1 MVSKQKYDQYLEELL
16 AKDKD
21 DENLKW
27 MTKKSFWTS
36 EGSTV
41 CGFLLMFFGLSF
53 IGGSVQLKSA
63 SAILIGIAV
72 GICLIIISIFS
83 FRMGFRMMD
92 KISAAKE
99 YYEKYKNII
108 IDYLLSDVQYELNQS
123 EYVEEQ
129 IFLDSQL
136 FSNEFNSY
144 NGEDKLAFN
153 ITYKEGND
161 GNCKLVISDVK
172 TSSGKNNGI
181 IRKGIFGYIELPK
194 EFNCKL
200 YINSDCVN
208 FKEKLEVV
216 ELENMEFNNLFKI
229 MSDNQVEARYIL
241 TPKVMES
248 LFNSTSLIDELKIS
262 FVGNKIYFWFK
273 NLQLFNMDFIRNG
286 DVTTLFS
293 GFYAPLYVCLTLI
306 EEVRK
311 NKKIFKM

>member
-36 EGSTV
+36 EGSAV

-53 IGGSVQLKSA
+53 IESSVQLKSTN
-63 SAILIGIAV
+63 AILIGVVV

-83 FRMGFRMMD
+83 FLKGFRMMD
-92 KISAAKE
+92 KISAAKK
-99 YYEKYKNII
+99 YYEKYKSQI
-108 IDYLLSDVQYELNQS
+108 IDYLLSDVQYELNQR
-123 EYVEEQ
+123 EYVEKQ
-129 IFLDSQL
+129 KFFDSQL

-144 NGEDKLAFN
+144 YGEDKLALN
-153 ITYKEGND
+153 ITNND
-161 GNCKLVISDVK
+161 DNDSGCKLIISDANIS
-172 TSSGKNNGI
+172 TGGKNSA

-200 YINSDCVN
+200 YINGN
-208 FKEKLEVV
+208 HENNKNELELV

-229 MSDNQVEARYIL
+229 FSDNQVEARYIL

-262 FVGNKIYFWFK
+262 FVGNKVYFWFK
-273 NLQLFNMDFIRNG
+273 NLQLFNIDFLKNG

-293 GFYAPLYVCLTLI
+293 GFYVPLYVCLTLI

-311 NKKIFKM
+311 NKKVFKL